1 MVNGC
6 TLHLGSRV
14 NGCTL
19 HLGSMVNGSTLHLG
33 NRGKWLYIT
42 FRK

>member
-14 NGCTL
+14 NGSTL
-19 HLGSMVNGSTLHLG
+19 HLGSGVNGS
-33 NRGKWLYIT
+33 KIT
-42 FRK
+42 FRKYGE